1 MLKTYFEEA
10 DAEAAATVIKE
21 LKPPK
26 KYLNELVAYVMLESL
41 DKGDNDRDNISKLIS
56 AMKKE
61 GVITGEHF
69 MEVSTVKVILQDR
82 FQLRAKTAVKDMLS
96 GDGRCPSLASRNL
109 DMLIIA

>member
-10 DAEAAATVIKE
+10 NAEAAATVIKE

-26 KYLNELVAYVMLESL
+26 KYLNELVAHMMLESL

-69 MEVSTVKVILQDR
+69 MEVSTLFCKAASSSLGTTLKDRCLTMKVSI
-82 FQLRAKTAVKDMLS
+82 
-96 GDGRCPSLASRNL
+96 
-109 DMLIIA
+109 

>member
-1 MLKTYFEEA
+1 MLFQEKMLKTYFEEA
-10 DAEAAATVIKE
+10 DAEAAAAVIKE

-41 DKGDNDRDNISKLIS
+41 DKSDNDRDNISKLIS

-69 MEVSTVKVILQDR
+69 MEVSTVKVTLQRR
-82 FQLRAKTAVKDMLS
+82 FQFCRGCLKMEVDMT
-96 GDGRCPSLASRNL
+96 
-109 DMLIIA
+109 

>member
-10 DAEAAATVIKE
+10 DADAAATVIKE

-69 MEVSTVKVILQDR
+69 MEVSTVNVVLQYR
-82 FQLRAKTAVKDMLS
+82 FQLRELYVNELVKV
-96 GDGRCPSLASRNL
+96 GCPTKWY
-109 DMLIIA
+109 LIRIHFAICNA